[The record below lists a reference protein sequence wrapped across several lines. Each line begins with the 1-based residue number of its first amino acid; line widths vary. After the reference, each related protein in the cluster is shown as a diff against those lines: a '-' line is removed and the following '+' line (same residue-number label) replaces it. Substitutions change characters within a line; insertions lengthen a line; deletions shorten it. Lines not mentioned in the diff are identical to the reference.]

1 MQADV
6 VMKMLMSKLQ
16 SQSPQNYKVVNELMR
31 SNGNPSGLLE
41 QVFGNMN
48 PQQKQSILSQAKYFG
63 APNELLSKLQND
75 NN

>member
-1 MQADV
+1 
-6 VMKMLMSKLQ
+6 
-16 SQSPQNYKVVNELMR
+16 MR

-48 PQQKQSILSQAKYFG
+48 PQQKQSILSQAKYFR